1 MIYFK
6 DAFPILFG
14 EDLFVLLE
22 TLSSKQ
28 DLNINLLLVE
38 NIDCPANDAFDE
50 PVLVTVFF
58 KLLLEISQHLSLS
71 LSVHVKSES
80 EKFFHYVHFR
90 VVSLDFVILI
100 KEHKI

>member
-22 TLSSKQ
+22 TLLSQQ

-38 NIDCPANDAFDE
+38 NIDCPAYDAFDE
-50 PVLVTVFF
+50 PVLVTVFI
-58 KLLLEISQHLSLS
+58 KLLLEISQHLGLS
-71 LSVHVKSES
+71 LSVHFKSES

-100 KEHKI
+100 EEHKV

>member
-50 PVLVTVFF
+50 PVLVTVFI

-71 LSVHVKSES
+71 LSVHVKSER

-100 KEHKI
+100 EEHKV

>member
-28 DLNINLLLVE
+28 DLNINPLLVE
-38 NIDCPANDAFDE
+38 NIDSAANDAFDE
-50 PVLVTVFF
+50 SVLVTVFI
-58 KLLLEISQHLSLS
+58 KLLLEISQHLGLS

-100 KEHKI
+100 KEHKV